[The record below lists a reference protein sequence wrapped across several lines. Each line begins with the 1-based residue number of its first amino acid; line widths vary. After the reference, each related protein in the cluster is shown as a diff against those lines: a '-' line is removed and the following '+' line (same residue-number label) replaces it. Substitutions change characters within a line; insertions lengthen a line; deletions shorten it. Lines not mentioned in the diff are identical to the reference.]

1 MSRTILIKPI
11 ITEKAEKISED
22 HNSYSFVVDRKAN
35 KIEIK
40 KAVEAM
46 YNVAVE
52 SVNTLVMPAKSK
64 TRSSRSGVVEGRKP
78 AFKKAIVTLGE
89 GEEIDFFGDL

>member
-1 MSRTILIKPI
+1 MSKTILIKPI
-11 ITEKAEKISED
+11 ITEKAEKISEGR
-22 HNSYSFVVDRKAN
+22 NGYSFVVDRKAN

-40 KAVEAM
+40 KAVESM

-64 TRSSRSGVVEGRKP
+64 TRSSRSGVVEGRKS
-78 AFKKAIVTLGE
+78 AFKKAIVKLGE